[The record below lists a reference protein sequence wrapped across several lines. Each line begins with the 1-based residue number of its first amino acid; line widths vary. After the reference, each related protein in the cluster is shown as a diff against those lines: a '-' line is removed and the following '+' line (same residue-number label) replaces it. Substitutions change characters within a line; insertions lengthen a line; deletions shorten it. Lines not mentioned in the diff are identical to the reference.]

1 MVFIIFLYGHFLPFL
16 LLLKIQYSIPF
27 QYTCIIVNLFGLLG
41 LAIKK
46 NFILKRSKNFY
57 IWKEYRFLY
66 CFTTVRLSF
75 RPRYFSSHFS
85 QQLLMAEI

>member
-46 NFILKRSKNFY
+46 NYFK
-57 IWKEYRFLY
+57 KEQKFLY
-66 CFTTVRLSF
+66 L
-75 RPRYFSSHFS
+75 
-85 QQLLMAEI
+85 EGI